1 MANMGDKFFNLGLTL
16 GSGIK
21 QRMDERN
28 YRKGLEELYNLLYN
42 PQGNPSNGTSQQK
55 QQGNNNY
62 NFDYNSMMGTGTG
75 NVGLDKL
82 LSMRGQSQQASTT
95 QQTAPQFNA
104 GADYGVDIYNPYS
117 MAIMNAKN
125 DYARAQKLGDE
136 QAMLRANSVAEQAR
150 AAAKEAGVPI
160 QSFLSSNNVDYG
172 QALNMN
178 DQLKAAQVAGNNNF
192 SYEDL
197 MKGTIPNQQTANPT
211 QGIVAQSPVN
221 AGTAVATPAQGVTTP
236 TVGNQQTAQTPN
248 AVSLEQM
255 KKDFNQYVNNQT
267 GGAAYPFLGRG
278 RLMF

>member
-1 MANMGDKFFNLGLTL
+1 MANMGDKFFNLGMMFGNGIAARQREAELTKAL
-16 GSGIK
+16 
-21 QRMDERN
+21 
-28 YRKGLEELYNLLYN
+28 RKAFGLD
-42 PQGNPSNGTSQQK
+42 GNSDTAGNIAQQN

-62 NFDYNSMMGTGTG
+62 KFDYNSIMGTGTG
-75 NVGLDKL
+75 NAGLDKL
-82 LSMRGQSQQASTT
+82 LSMQGQQQVSPKQQAT
-95 QQTAPQFNA
+95 PQFNA
-104 GADYGVDIYNPYS
+104 GADYGIDLMNPYS
-117 MAIMNAKN
+117 MQIMNAKN

-150 AAAKEAGVPI
+150 AAAQEAGVPI

-178 DQLKAAQVAGNNNF
+178 DQLRAAQVAGNKNF

-197 MKGTIPNQQTANPT
+197 LNGTIPSQQTANPT

>member
-1 MANMGDKFFNLGLTL
+1 MANMGDKFFNLGMMIGNGIAARQREAELTKAL
-16 GSGIK
+16 RKAFGLDGNSNTSGNIA
-21 QRMDERN
+21 
-28 YRKGLEELYNLLYN
+28 
-42 PQGNPSNGTSQQK
+42 QQK
-55 QQGNNNY
+55 QQGDNNY
-62 NFDYNSMMGTGTG
+62 KFDYNSIMGTGTG
-75 NVGLDKL
+75 NAGLDKL
-82 LSMRGQSQQASTT
+82 LSMQGQPQQTPPN

-104 GADYGVDIYNPYS
+104 GADYGVDLMNPYS
-117 MAIMNAKN
+117 MQIMNAKN

-150 AAAKEAGVPI
+150 KAAQEAGVPI

-178 DQLKAAQVAGNNNF
+178 DQLRAAQVAGNKNF

-197 MKGTIPNQQTANPT
+197 LNGTIPSQQTANPT

-248 AVSLEQM
+248 ALSLEQIR
-255 KKDFNQYVNNQT
+255 KDYNQFVNNQT
-267 GGAAYPFLGRG
+267 GGTAYPFLGRG

>member
-1 MANMGDKFFNLGLTL
+1 MANMGDKFFNLGMMIGNGIAARQREAELT
-16 GSGIK
+16 K
-21 QRMDERN
+21 AF
-28 YRKGLEELYNLLYN
+28 RKAFGLD
-42 PQGNPSNGTSQQK
+42 GNSDTAGNIAQQN
-55 QQGNNNY
+55 QQGGNNY
-62 NFDYNSMMGTGTG
+62 KFDYNSMMGTGTG
-75 NVGLDKL
+75 NANLDKL
-82 LSMRGQSQQASTT
+82 LSMQGQ
-95 QQTAPQFNA
+95 QQTSPNQQTTPQFNA
-104 GADYGVDIYNPYS
+104 GADYGVDLLNPYS
-117 MAIMNAKN
+117 NQIMSAKN

-136 QAMLRANSVAEQAR
+136 QAMLRAHATAEQAR
-150 AAAKEAGVPI
+150 KAAQEAGVPI

-178 DQLKAAQVAGNNNF
+178 DQLGAAQVAGNKNF

-197 MKGTIPNQQTANPT
+197 LNGTIPSQQTANPT

>member
-1 MANMGDKFFNLGLTL
+1 MANMGDKFFNLGMMIGNGIAARQREAELTKAL
-16 GSGIK
+16 RKAFGLDGNSDTSGNIA
-21 QRMDERN
+21 
-28 YRKGLEELYNLLYN
+28 
-42 PQGNPSNGTSQQK
+42 QQK
-55 QQGNNNY
+55 QQGDNNY
-62 NFDYNSMMGTGTG
+62 KFDYNSIMGTGTG
-75 NVGLDKL
+75 NAGLDKL
-82 LSMRGQSQQASTT
+82 LSMQGQPQQTPPN

-104 GADYGVDIYNPYS
+104 GADYGVDLMNPYS
-117 MAIMNAKN
+117 MQIMNAKN

-150 AAAKEAGVPI
+150 AAAQEAGVPI

-178 DQLKAAQVAGNNNF
+178 DQLRAAQVAGNKNF

-197 MKGTIPNQQTANPT
+197 LNGTIPSQQTANPT
-211 QGIVAQSPVN
+211 QAIVAQSPVN
-221 AGTAVATPAQGVTTP
+221 AGTAVATPAQGITTP
-236 TVGNQQTAQTPN
+236 SVGNQQTAQIPN

-267 GGAAYPFLGRG
+267 GGAASPFLGRG

>member
-1 MANMGDKFFNLGLTL
+1 MANMGDKFFNLGMMIGNGIAARQREAELTKAL
-16 GSGIK
+16 RKAFGLDGNSNTSGNIA
-21 QRMDERN
+21 
-28 YRKGLEELYNLLYN
+28 
-42 PQGNPSNGTSQQK
+42 QQN

-62 NFDYNSMMGTGTG
+62 KFDYNSIMGTGTG
-75 NVGLDKL
+75 NAGLDKL
-82 LSMRGQSQQASTT
+82 LSMQGQPQQTPPN

-104 GADYGVDIYNPYS
+104 GADYGVDLMNPYS
-117 MAIMNAKN
+117 MQIMNAKN

-136 QAMLRANSVAEQAR
+136 QAMLRANATAEQAR
-150 AAAKEAGVPI
+150 KAAQEAGVPI

-178 DQLKAAQVAGNNNF
+178 DQLRAAQVAGNKNF
-192 SYEDL
+192 SYED
-197 MKGTIPNQQTANPT
+197 GTIPSQQTANPT

-221 AGTAVATPAQGVTTP
+221 AGTAVATPAQGVMTP
-236 TVGNQQTAQTPN
+236 TVGNQQTVQTPN

-267 GGAAYPFLGRG
+267 GGAASPFLGRG

>member
-1 MANMGDKFFNLGLTL
+1 MANMGDKFFNLGMMI
-16 GSGIK
+16 GNGIAAR
-21 QRMDERN
+21 QREGEITKAL
-28 YRKGLEELYNLLYN
+28 RKAFGLD
-42 PQGNPSNGTSQQK
+42 GNNDTAGNIAQQN
-55 QQGNNNY
+55 QQGGNNY
-62 NFDYNSMMGTGTG
+62 KFDYNSMMGTGTG
-75 NVGLDKL
+75 NAGLDKL
-82 LSMRGQSQQASTT
+82 LSMQGQQQVLPN

-104 GADYGVDIYNPYS
+104 GADYGVDLMNPYS
-117 MAIMNAKN
+117 MQIMNAKN

-136 QAMLRANSVAEQAR
+136 QAMLRAHATAEQAR
-150 AAAKEAGVPI
+150 KAAQEAGVPI

-178 DQLKAAQVAGNNNF
+178 DQLRAAQVAGNKNF

-197 MKGTIPNQQTANPT
+197 LNGTIPNQQTANPT

-236 TVGNQQTAQTPN
+236 SVGNQQTAQTPN

-267 GGAAYPFLGRG
+267 GGTAYPFLGRG

>member
-1 MANMGDKFFNLGLTL
+1 MANMGDKFFNLGMMIGNGIAARQREAELTKAL
-16 GSGIK
+16 RKAFGLDGNSDTSGNIA
-21 QRMDERN
+21 
-28 YRKGLEELYNLLYN
+28 
-42 PQGNPSNGTSQQK
+42 QQN

-62 NFDYNSMMGTGTG
+62 KFDYNSIMGTGTG
-75 NVGLDKL
+75 NAGLDKL
-82 LSMRGQSQQASTT
+82 LSMQGQQQVSPKQQAT
-95 QQTAPQFNA
+95 PQFNA
-104 GADYGVDIYNPYS
+104 GADYGVDLMNPYS
-117 MAIMNAKN
+117 MQIMNAKN

-197 MKGTIPNQQTANPT
+197 LNGTIPNQQTANPT

>member
-1 MANMGDKFFNLGLTL
+1 MANMGDKFFNLGMMIGNGIAARQREGELTKAL
-16 GSGIK
+16 RKAFGLDGNSNTSGNIA
-21 QRMDERN
+21 
-28 YRKGLEELYNLLYN
+28 
-42 PQGNPSNGTSQQK
+42 QQK
-55 QQGNNNY
+55 QQGDNNY
-62 NFDYNSMMGTGTG
+62 KFDYNSIMGTGTG
-75 NVGLDKL
+75 NAGLDKL
-82 LSMRGQSQQASTT
+82 LSMQGQPQQTPPN

-104 GADYGVDIYNPYS
+104 GADYGVDLMNPYS
-117 MAIMNAKN
+117 MQIMNAKN

-150 AAAKEAGVPI
+150 AAAQEAGVPI

-178 DQLKAAQVAGNNNF
+178 DQLRAAQVAGNKNF

-197 MKGTIPNQQTANPT
+197 LNGTIPSQQTANPT

-236 TVGNQQTAQTPN
+236 SVGNQQTVQTPN

-267 GGAAYPFLGRG
+267 GGTTAPFLGRG

>member
-1 MANMGDKFFNLGLTL
+1 
-16 GSGIK
+16 
-21 QRMDERN
+21 
-28 YRKGLEELYNLLYN
+28 
-42 PQGNPSNGTSQQK
+42 
-55 QQGNNNY
+55 
-62 NFDYNSMMGTGTG
+62 MMGTGTG
-75 NVGLDKL
+75 NAGLDKL
-82 LSMRGQSQQASTT
+82 LSMQGQPQQTSPN

-104 GADYGVDIYNPYS
+104 SADYGVDLMNPYS
-117 MAIMNAKN
+117 MQIMNAKN

-150 AAAKEAGVPI
+150 AAAQEAGVPI

-178 DQLKAAQVAGNNNF
+178 DQLRAAQVAGNKNF

-197 MKGTIPNQQTANPT
+197 LNGTIPSQQTANPT

-267 GGAAYPFLGRG
+267 GGTAYPFLGRG

>member
-1 MANMGDKFFNLGLTL
+1 MANMGDKFFNLGMMIGNGIAARQREAELTKAL
-16 GSGIK
+16 RKAFGLDGNSNTSGNIA
-21 QRMDERN
+21 
-28 YRKGLEELYNLLYN
+28 
-42 PQGNPSNGTSQQK
+42 QQK
-55 QQGNNNY
+55 QQGDNNY
-62 NFDYNSMMGTGTG
+62 KFDYNSIMGTGTG
-75 NVGLDKL
+75 NAGLDKL
-82 LSMRGQSQQASTT
+82 LSMQGQPQQTPPN

-104 GADYGVDIYNPYS
+104 GADYGVDLMNPYS
-117 MAIMNAKN
+117 MQIMNAKN

-150 AAAKEAGVPI
+150 AAAQEAGVPI

-178 DQLKAAQVAGNNNF
+178 DQLRAAQVAGNKNF

-197 MKGTIPNQQTANPT
+197 LNGTIPSQQTANPT

-248 AVSLEQM
+248 ALSLEQIR
-255 KKDFNQYVNNQT
+255 KDYNQFVNNQT
-267 GGAAYPFLGRG
+267 GGAAYPFPGRG

>member
-1 MANMGDKFFNLGLTL
+1 MANMGDKFFNLGMMIGNGIAARQREAELTKAL
-16 GSGIK
+16 RKAFGLDGNSDTSGNIA
-21 QRMDERN
+21 
-28 YRKGLEELYNLLYN
+28 
-42 PQGNPSNGTSQQK
+42 QQN
-55 QQGNNNY
+55 QQGGNNY
-62 NFDYNSMMGTGTG
+62 KFDYNSMMGTGTG
-75 NVGLDKL
+75 NAGLDKL
-82 LSMRGQSQQASTT
+82 LSMQGQQQVLPN

-104 GADYGVDIYNPYS
+104 GADYGVDLMNPYS
-117 MAIMNAKN
+117 MQIMNAKN

-136 QAMLRANSVAEQAR
+136 QAMLRAHATAEQAR
-150 AAAKEAGVPI
+150 KAAQEAGVPI

-172 QALNMN
+172 RALNMN
-178 DQLKAAQVAGNNNF
+178 DQLGAAQVAGNKNF

-197 MKGTIPNQQTANPT
+197 LNGTIPNQQTANPT

-221 AGTAVATPAQGVTTP
+221 AGTAVATTAQGVTTP
-236 TVGNQQTAQTPN
+236 SVGNQQTVQTPN

>member
-1 MANMGDKFFNLGLTL
+1 MATNTFWNGFGMLAQKIQKNREEEALTKALRNALG
-16 GSGIK
+16 I
-21 QRMDERN
+21 D
-28 YRKGLEELYNLLYN
+28 
-42 PQGNPSNGTSQQK
+42 SNGASVDNTKQK
-55 QQGNNNY
+55 QQGNNDY
-62 NFDYNSMMGTGTG
+62 KFDYNSIMGASTG
-75 NVGLDKL
+75 NTGLDKL
-82 LSMRGQSQQASTT
+82 LSMQGQQQVSPN
-95 QQTAPQFNA
+95 QQTTPQFNA
-104 GADYGVDIYNPYS
+104 GADYGVDLMNPYS
-117 MAIMNAKN
+117 MQIMNAKN

-136 QAMLRANSVAEQAR
+136 QAMLRANATAEQAR
-150 AAAKEAGVPI
+150 KAAQEAGVPI

-178 DQLKAAQVAGNNNF
+178 DQLGAAQVAGNKNF

-197 MKGTIPNQQTANPT
+197 LNGTIPNQQTANPT

-236 TVGNQQTAQTPN
+236 SVGNQQTAQTPN

-267 GGAAYPFLGRG
+267 GGTAYPFLGRG

>member
-1 MANMGDKFFNLGLTL
+1 MANMGDKFFNLGMMIGNGIAARQREAELT
-16 GSGIK
+16 K
-21 QRMDERN
+21 AF
-28 YRKGLEELYNLLYN
+28 RKAFGLD
-42 PQGNPSNGTSQQK
+42 GNSDTAGNIAQQN
-55 QQGNNNY
+55 QQGGNNY
-62 NFDYNSMMGTGTG
+62 KFDYNSMMGTGTG
-75 NVGLDKL
+75 NASLDKL
-82 LSMRGQSQQASTT
+82 LSMQGQP
-95 QQTAPQFNA
+95 QQTVPQFNA
-104 GADYGVDIYNPYS
+104 GADYGVDLMNPYS
-117 MAIMNAKN
+117 NQIMSAKN

-136 QAMLRANSVAEQAR
+136 QAMFRAHAKAEQAR
-150 AAAKEAGVPI
+150 KAAQEAGVPI

-172 QALNMN
+172 QAIRMN
-178 DQLKAAQVAGNNNF
+178 DQLGAAQVAGNKNF

-197 MKGTIPNQQTANPT
+197 MNGTIPNQQTTNPT

-267 GGAAYPFLGRG
+267 GGTAYPFLGRG

>member
-1 MANMGDKFFNLGLTL
+1 MANMGNKFFNLGMMI
-16 GSGIK
+16 GNGIAAR
-21 QRMDERN
+21 QREGEITKAL
-28 YRKGLEELYNLLYN
+28 RKEFGLD
-42 PQGNPSNGTSQQK
+42 GNSDTAGNIAQQN
-55 QQGNNNY
+55 QQGGNNY
-62 NFDYNSMMGTGTG
+62 KFDYNSMMGTGTG
-75 NVGLDKL
+75 NAGLDKL
-82 LSMRGQSQQASTT
+82 LSMQGQPQQTPPN

-104 GADYGVDIYNPYS
+104 GADYGVDLMNPYS
-117 MAIMNAKN
+117 NQIMSAKN

-136 QAMLRANSVAEQAR
+136 QAMLIAHAKAEQAR
-150 AAAKEAGVPI
+150 KAAQEAGVPI

-178 DQLKAAQVAGNNNF
+178 DQLRAAQVAGNKNF

-197 MKGTIPNQQTANPT
+197 LNGTIPNQQTANPT

-248 AVSLEQM
+248 ALSLEQIR
-255 KKDFNQYVNNQT
+255 KDYNQYVNNQT
-267 GGAAYPFLGRG
+267 GGTAYPFLGRG

>member
-1 MANMGDKFFNLGLTL
+1 MANMGDKFFNLGMMIGNGIAARQREGELT
-16 GSGIK
+16 K
-21 QRMDERN
+21 AF
-28 YRKGLEELYNLLYN
+28 RKAFGLD
-42 PQGNPSNGTSQQK
+42 GNSDTAGNIAQQN
-55 QQGNNNY
+55 QQGGNNY
-62 NFDYNSMMGTGTG
+62 KFDYNSMMGTGTG
-75 NVGLDKL
+75 NTGLDKL
-82 LSMRGQSQQASTT
+82 LSMQGQPQQTSPN

-104 GADYGVDIYNPYS
+104 SADYGVDLMNPYS
-117 MAIMNAKN
+117 MQIMNAKN

-150 AAAKEAGVPI
+150 AAAQEAGVPI

-178 DQLKAAQVAGNNNF
+178 DQLRAAQVAGNKNF

-197 MKGTIPNQQTANPT
+197 LNGTIPNQQTANPT

-267 GGAAYPFLGRG
+267 GGTAYPFLGRG

>member
-1 MANMGDKFFNLGLTL
+1 MANMGDKFFNLGMMIGNGIAARQREGELTKAL
-16 GSGIK
+16 RKAFGLDGNSDTSGNIA
-21 QRMDERN
+21 
-28 YRKGLEELYNLLYN
+28 
-42 PQGNPSNGTSQQK
+42 
-55 QQGNNNY
+55 QQGGNNY
-62 NFDYNSMMGTGTG
+62 KFDYNSMMGTGTG
-75 NVGLDKL
+75 NANLDKL
-82 LSMRGQSQQASTT
+82 LSMQGQPQQVSPN
-95 QQTAPQFNA
+95 QQTTPQFNA
-104 GADYGVDIYNPYS
+104 GADYGVDLMNPYS
-117 MAIMNAKN
+117 MQIMNAKN

-150 AAAKEAGVPI
+150 KATQEAGVPI

-178 DQLKAAQVAGNNNF
+178 DQLRAAQVAGNKNF

-197 MKGTIPNQQTANPT
+197 LNGTIPSQQTANPT

-248 AVSLEQM
+248 ALSLEQIR
-255 KKDFNQYVNNQT
+255 KDYNQFVNNQT
-267 GGAAYPFLGRG
+267 GGTTAPFLGRG

>member
-1 MANMGDKFFNLGLTL
+1 MANMGDKFFNLGMMIGNGIAARQREGELTKAL
-16 GSGIK
+16 RKAFGLDGNSNTSGNIA
-21 QRMDERN
+21 
-28 YRKGLEELYNLLYN
+28 
-42 PQGNPSNGTSQQK
+42 QQK
-55 QQGNNNY
+55 QQGDNNY
-62 NFDYNSMMGTGTG
+62 KFDYNSIMGTGTG
-75 NVGLDKL
+75 NAGLDKL
-82 LSMRGQSQQASTT
+82 LSMQGQQQVLPN

-104 GADYGVDIYNPYS
+104 GADYGVDLMNPYS
-117 MAIMNAKN
+117 MQIMNAKN

-150 AAAKEAGVPI
+150 AAAQEAGVPI

-172 QALNMN
+172 QALSMN
-178 DQLKAAQVAGNNNF
+178 DQLRAAQVAGNKNF

-197 MKGTIPNQQTANPT
+197 LNGTIPNQQTANPT

-236 TVGNQQTAQTPN
+236 SVGNQQTVQTPN

-267 GGAAYPFLGRG
+267 GGTAYPFLGRG

>member
-1 MANMGDKFFNLGLTL
+1 MANMGDKFFNLGMMIGNGIAARQREAELT
-16 GSGIK
+16 K
-21 QRMDERN
+21 AF
-28 YRKGLEELYNLLYN
+28 RKAFGLD
-42 PQGNPSNGTSQQK
+42 GNSDTAGNIAQQN
-55 QQGNNNY
+55 QQGGNKY
-62 NFDYNSMMGTGTG
+62 KFDYNSMMGTGTG
-75 NVGLDKL
+75 NANLDKL
-82 LSMRGQSQQASTT
+82 LSMQGQPQQTPPN

-104 GADYGVDIYNPYS
+104 SADYGVDLMNPYS
-117 MAIMNAKN
+117 MQIMNAKN

-150 AAAKEAGVPI
+150 AAAQEAGVPI

-178 DQLKAAQVAGNNNF
+178 DQLRAAQVAGNKNF

-197 MKGTIPNQQTANPT
+197 LNGTIPSQQTANPT

-267 GGAAYPFLGRG
+267 GGTAYPFLGRG

>member
-1 MANMGDKFFNLGLTL
+1 MANMGDKFFNLGMMIGNGIAARQREAELTKAL
-16 GSGIK
+16 
-21 QRMDERN
+21 
-28 YRKGLEELYNLLYN
+28 RKAFGLD
-42 PQGNPSNGTSQQK
+42 GNSDTAGNIAQQN
-55 QQGNNNY
+55 QQGDNNY
-62 NFDYNSMMGTGTG
+62 KFDYNSIMGTGTG
-75 NVGLDKL
+75 NANLDKL
-82 LSMRGQSQQASTT
+82 LSMQGQQQVSPN

-104 GADYGVDIYNPYS
+104 GADYGVDLMNPYS
-117 MAIMNAKN
+117 MQIMNAKN

-136 QAMLRANSVAEQAR
+136 QAMLRANATAEQAR
-150 AAAKEAGVPI
+150 KAAQEAGVPI

-178 DQLKAAQVAGNNNF
+178 DQLRAAQVAGNKNF

-197 MKGTIPNQQTANPT
+197 LNGTIPSQQTANPT
-211 QGIVAQSPVN
+211 HGIVAQSPVN

-236 TVGNQQTAQTPN
+236 SVGNQQTAQTPN

-255 KKDFNQYVNNQT
+255 KKDFNRYVNNQT

>member
-1 MANMGDKFFNLGLTL
+1 MATNTFWNGFGMLAQKIQKNREEEALTKALRNALG
-16 GSGIK
+16 I
-21 QRMDERN
+21 D
-28 YRKGLEELYNLLYN
+28 
-42 PQGNPSNGTSQQK
+42 SNGASVDNTKQK
-55 QQGNNNY
+55 QQGNNDY
-62 NFDYNSMMGTGTG
+62 KFDYNSIMGASTG
-75 NVGLDKL
+75 NTGLDKL
-82 LSMRGQSQQASTT
+82 LSMQGQPQQTPPN

-104 GADYGVDIYNPYS
+104 GADYGVDLMNPYS
-117 MAIMNAKN
+117 NQIMSAKN

-136 QAMLRANSVAEQAR
+136 QAMLRAHATAEQAR
-150 AAAKEAGVPI
+150 KAAQEAGVPI

-178 DQLKAAQVAGNNNF
+178 DQLRAAQVAGNKNF

-197 MKGTIPNQQTANPT
+197 LNGTIPNQQTANPT

-236 TVGNQQTAQTPN
+236 TVGNQQTVQTPN

-267 GGAAYPFLGRG
+267 GGTTAPFLGRG

>member
-1 MANMGDKFFNLGLTL
+1 MANMGDKFFNLGMMIGNGIAARQREAELTKAL
-16 GSGIK
+16 RKAFGLDSNSDTSGNIA
-21 QRMDERN
+21 
-28 YRKGLEELYNLLYN
+28 
-42 PQGNPSNGTSQQK
+42 QQN

-62 NFDYNSMMGTGTG
+62 KFDYNSIMGTGTG
-75 NVGLDKL
+75 NAGLDKL
-82 LSMRGQSQQASTT
+82 LSMQGQQRVSPN

-104 GADYGVDIYNPYS
+104 GADYGVDLMNPYS
-117 MAIMNAKN
+117 MQIMNAKN

-136 QAMLRANSVAEQAR
+136 QAMLRANATAEQAR
-150 AAAKEAGVPI
+150 KAAQEAGVPI

-172 QALNMN
+172 QALSMN
-178 DQLKAAQVAGNNNF
+178 DQLRAAQVAGNKNF

-197 MKGTIPNQQTANPT
+197 LNGTIPSQQTANPT

-221 AGTAVATPAQGVTTP
+221 AGTAVATPAQGVTAP

-267 GGAAYPFLGRG
+267 GGTAYPFLGRG